1 MIEIVQLGKE
11 EIFLVHKLAHDIWPK
26 AFRNIIS
33 SDQINYMLDWMYD
46 INTLEEQVQTGHLF
60 YVVKEDGVA
69 KGFIGLEPNYP
80 DIEILRIHKF
90 YVLPECQGKG
100 MGRVLF
106 NKAVDVAFDL
116 DLSTLHLNVNRFN
129 PSVEFYKHLG
139 FKVVAEEDIDIG
151 RDYFME
157 DYIMELN
164 LS

>member
-106 NKAVDVAFDL
+106 NKAVYVAFDL

-139 FKVVAEEDIDIG
+139 FQVVAEEDIDIG

>member
-106 NKAVDVAFDL
+106 NKSVDVAFDL

>member
-129 PSVEFYKHLG
+129 PSFEFYKHLG

>member
-106 NKAVDVAFDL
+106 NKVVDVAFDL

>member
-1 MIEIVQLGKE
+1 MIEVVQLGKE

>member
-46 INTLEEQVQTGHLF
+46 INTLEEQVKTGHLF